1 MKKETERWKAEKI
14 ETRKRSEQT
23 LRLSNS
29 KPVRAIFAE
38 RERKKKWI
46 TEK

>member
-23 LRLSNS
+23 LRKTVSQS
-29 KPVRAIFAE
+29 EPFSQKE
-38 RERKKKWI
+38 REKRNG
-46 TEK
+46 